1 MKNKQGES
9 KMKIKK
15 WIAVVSVCAFG
26 QFAFAQAQTNQEDVT
41 IQPGVYYQFT
51 RSVAA
56 QLKLDYDAVLTIS
69 RLNDGENLVVKKD
82 EVDGEIDLSIFDNA
96 QFASARMDILSK

>member
-1 MKNKQGES
+1 MRMKN
-9 KMKIKK
+9 
-15 WIAVVSVCAFG
+15 WIALISVCGLG
-26 QFAFAQAQTNQEDVT
+26 QLALAQAQTGQESVV

-56 QLKLDYDAVLTIS
+56 QLKVDYDAILDIS

-96 QFASARMDILSK
+96 QFASARMDILAK